1 MVFNARWSEQYSRSF
16 DFRGSYVRQPIH
28 LPHPKISPK
37 TPRICWP
44 FIADQPTNAARLSCL
59 LDVAYELFEVRT
71 GESGLKPIHRLGRAP
86 VGTIEAVREE
96 AHTVLDKAFGADGAR
111 KRANA
116 QALAREAAKAWDEEG
131 PARRDLR
138 RFVATLTK

>member
-1 MVFNARWSEQYSRSF
+1 MLELNYENICNLLST
-16 DFRGSYVRQPIH
+16 
-28 LPHPKISPK
+28 L
-37 TPRICWP
+37 RICWP
-44 FIADQPTNAARLSCL
+44 FAADQPTNAARLSSVL
-59 LDVAYELFEVRT
+59 YVAYELFEVRT
-71 GESGLKPIHRLGRAP
+71 GENGLKPIRRLGRAP

-96 AHTVLDKAFGADGAR
+96 AHTVLDKAFGADGAG